1 MVIYVKFFLDP
12 QNEEGPLLKKWVL
25 MFGFQIFARFTNYA
39 SESKYVEEN
48 ENSAKQVFLVNTQ

>member
-1 MVIYVKFFLDP
+1 
-12 QNEEGPLLKKWVL
+12 